1 MWLKTGEA
9 DEMRFTQFQ
18 APKPNKRSGDTFILT
33 IIKTIDYSM
42 EETEATLEQ
51 RMLIDTLGAFGDGT
65 QADVPAERGLLLL
78 EGWLNALPG
87 SIGIGRILSE
97 IETLRDHLKNGEY
110 DNELIRTLML
120 NMASHTLTISHEPMV
135 DEMTAHQL
143 GQLANALRNFTNHID

>member
-1 MWLKTGEA
+1 
-9 DEMRFTQFQ
+9 MRFTQLYTQ
-18 APKPNKRSGDTFILT
+18 KPNKRSGDTFILT

-42 EETEATLEQ
+42 EDTEETLEQ
-51 RMLIDTLGAFGDGT
+51 RMLTDTLGAFGDGT
-65 QADVPAERGLLLL
+65 QADISAERGLLLL

-97 IETLRDHLKNGEY
+97 IETLRDHLKTGEY

-135 DEMTAHQL
+135 DETTAHQL
-143 GQLANALRNFTNHID
+143 EQLANALRNFTNQID

>member
-1 MWLKTGEA
+1 
-9 DEMRFTQFQ
+9 MRFTQFY
-18 APKPNKRSGDTFILT
+18 AHKPNKQTGDTFILT

-42 EETEATLEQ
+42 EGTEATLEQ
-51 RMLIDTLGAFGDGT
+51 RMLTDTLGAFGDGT
-65 QADVPAERGLLLL
+65 QAKISAERGLLML

-97 IETLRDHLKNGEY
+97 IETLRDHLKTGEY

-135 DEMTAHQL
+135 DEATAHQL
-143 GQLANALRNFTNHID
+143 GQLASALRNFTNQID